1 MMDGFVAEIREGLD
15 QAGYQNI
22 PIMSYGIKYASSFSV
37 HSEMLQ
43 IQHLLGDRKTYQMD
57 PANRLEALREW
68 KVILK
73 KVAI

>member
-43 IQHLLGDRKTYQMD
+43 IQHLHLGIENLSNGSCKPFRSIK
-57 PANRLEALREW
+57 RIG
-68 KVILK
+68 K
-73 KVAI
+73 